1 MGSEITFTDANFQSE
16 VLESDVPVLVDF
28 WATWCHPCRMLTP
41 VIEEIAKE
49 YNGKAK
55 VGKLNAEENPNM
67 TGQYG
72 VISIP
77 TLIIFKGGQPIDQ
90 ITGAVPKEMIKKK
103 LDNVLSKE

>member
-1 MGSEITFTDANFQSE
+1 MGSEITFTDANFQNE

-41 VIEEIAKE
+41 VIEEIAEEYKE
-49 YNGKAK
+49 KAK

-77 TLIIFKGGQPIDQ
+77 TLIIFK
-90 ITGAVPKEMIKKK
+90 AESLSIK
-103 LDNVLSKE
+103 

>member
-1 MGSEITFTDANFQSE
+1 MGSEITFTDANFQNE
-16 VLESDVPVLVDF
+16 VLESDIPVLVDF

-41 VIEEIAKE
+41 VIEEIAEE
-49 YNGKAK
+49 YKGKAK
-55 VGKLNAEENPNM
+55 IGKLNAEENPNM

-77 TLIIFKGGQPIDQ
+77 TLIIFKNGKPIDQ
-90 ITGAVPKEMIKKK
+90 ITGAVPKDMIIKK